1 MKFSIKNFK
10 LGNVFRNVSSKVK
23 TGNVNK
29 LVDGIKKVNKSFD
42 QASRSLNAS
51 KEYNFNGIETIPYSD
66 TKDSN
71 SGSSSV
77 NATGP
82 TTAVIAVYNECINL
96 IKSNKSFDIN
106 NVNDN
111 SSRKCTF
118 LCEQNAPGLKK
129 KLKKYINDNYGKTW
143 HASILNDN
151 VIKALV
157 NLNKNMI
164 NSNNTI
170 RELNGRAASVPSSK
184 LSEEDEKKSEEN
196 SFAGMQTP
204 LEAYKNMLEKQRKES
219 PPSPPV
225 RTKKKSD
232 ETLQHHAEV
241 DARHTSVK
249 SDFNSHTDAAAQSP
263 IGKEMAKVSHSNE
276 EPVKAP
282 QHHAEV
288 GAKNKTNDQSDGI
301 KKGDLNSQTEKKVG
315 GQEEQ
320 IDRNTDP
327 FDYAL
332 NSLNSGAPVNSA
344 AIESKKDTEEIYN
357 NVIQTIDEVT
367 GESESSSN
375 TSGTEKVPALSG
387 NGGVHAASV
396 GKKVVTPSYA
406 TKQTTD
412 HTTAAPTGKKGTA
425 PKQNVHV
432 GAIGGAVND
441 KSLAKSFNEK
451 NIKNTNNAGARA
463 LPNRGAATLP
473 QHIRQQRSISSQNS
487 ARSATLNHVPTT
499 SSEKEKTLLQNFG
512 KATIIINNIKNIKEK
527 SKDLETIY
535 NLVRKDITP
544 YAADES
550 MAALYNDIA
559 EAVSYYME
567 YAKLDDSA
575 LFNNYKKLG
584 MVIDKFKNNW
594 NDIPENAQGLV
605 GGLIELREK
614 MTPPPV
620 PARQS
625 VSQPPAPPLP
635 ARRQSNHVSVSDG
648 SIQTGTRAR
657 MPLPTQGR
665 VLPPNPSPSSMGE
678 ATRQT
683 SSGQVTPPVDVSS
696 VSAPQTS
703 STPAAPQT
711 SSVPP
716 APPLPKREV
725 EKQAESSAD
734 APAPQAFSTS
744 ATSSAPPA
752 PPAPSAPAA
761 PAAQMSSTPGSTS
774 TIANELQK
782 VMLRKTPPK
791 DNSVGANTDTAVT
804 DMTTLLRNA
813 LKGRHVAMQ
822 DSEEPET
829 DSDEWTD

>member
-249 SDFNSHTDAAAQSP
+249 SDFNSHTDATNGSTELNGSDKNANKLSSKALPGQN
-263 IGKEMAKVSHSNE
+263 KTA
-276 EPVKAP
+276 EPVKVS
-282 QHHAEV
+282 QHHAEG
-288 GAKNKTNDQSDGI
+288 GAEHTSATSGKRDFKSPSSATNDSV
-301 KKGDLNSQTEKKVG
+301 DLNVFDQLEDELGFGVSSKKNQTTKLTK
-315 GQEEQ
+315 EEL
-320 IDRNTDP
+320 DASLDNTMEL
-327 FDYAL
+327 L
-332 NSLNSGAPVNSA
+332 NSLEG
-344 AIESKKDTEEIYN
+344 EN
-357 NVIQTIDEVT
+357 NIPKNENKPKTGSIPLTVT
-367 GESESSSN
+367 
-375 TSGTEKVPALSG
+375 PA
-387 NGGVHAASV
+387 
-396 GKKVVTPSYA
+396 GKKVVVPSPTTNSATKPRSTPSTVTPAEKKVTASEQNANFVTTGEGNFRKLAGRYNKA
-406 TKQTTD
+406 TANKSDTRVS
-412 HTTAAPTGKKGTA
+412 PKKGT
-425 PKQNVHV
+425 
-432 GAIGGAVND
+432 
-441 KSLAKSFNEK
+441 
-451 NIKNTNNAGARA
+451 
-463 LPNRGAATLP
+463 TLP
-473 QHIRQQRSISSQNS
+473 QQHHRPLPLPKKKGK
-487 ARSATLNHVPTT
+487 SATLNHVPTT

-625 VSQPPAPPLP
+625 VSQPPAP
-635 ARRQSNHVSVSDG
+635 
-648 SIQTGTRAR
+648 
-657 MPLPTQGR
+657 
-665 VLPPNPSPSSMGE
+665 
-678 ATRQT
+678 
-683 SSGQVTPPVDVSS
+683 
-696 VSAPQTS
+696 QTS

-734 APAPQAFSTS
+734 APAPQVFSTS

-782 VMLRKTPPK
+782 VKLRKTPSK
-791 DNSVGANTDTAVT
+791 DEIADTDTGVV
-804 DMTTLLRNA
+804 DMTTLLRNGLRNIRLA
-813 LKGRHVAMQ
+813 VR
-822 DSEEPET
+822 DDEEE
-829 DSDEWTD
+829 DDDNDEWSD